1 MLVSAM
7 SEPNCV
13 NAEIMAGHDRTRDTT
28 RHDKTRQDTT
38 RHDKTRDETATCC
51 ERFVESVENAE
62 GRTAGLVQ
70 VSLMVRRL
78 EQ

>member
-1 MLVSAM
+1 MT
-7 SEPNCV
+7 
-13 NAEIMAGHDRTRDTT
+13 GHE
-28 RHDKTRQDTT
+28 TRQDTT

>member
-1 MLVSAM
+1 MAALLVSAM

-13 NAEIMAGHDRTRDTT
+13 NAEIMAGHDKTRDTT

-38 RHDKTRDETATCC
+38 GHETATCC